1 MTPVLSTA
9 RGTKRHCQN
18 ASCSLPF
25 YDLNR
30 TAIVCPNC
38 SSAYVPPV
46 PEPPRV
52 RSAGSRY
59 SRPFARP
66 SGPVEPTLEAT
77 PSDDPVADAVVP
89 DADADGD
96 VGDGQAILEVDEDE
110 DSALTLDVP
119 EEPQKDD

>member
-1 MTPVLSTA
+1 MTPALALS

-18 ASCSLPF
+18 DACSLPF

-30 TAIVCPNC
+30 TEIVCPNC
-38 SSAYVPPV
+38 SSAYVPPI
-46 PEPPRV
+46 PEPPRP
-52 RSAGSRY
+52 RSASRY
-59 SRPFARP
+59 ARTFARP
-66 SGPVEPTLEAT
+66 TGPVEPVLEAT
-77 PSDDPVADAVVP
+77 PIDDPVADAVVP

>member
-1 MTPVLSTA
+1 MTPALSAA

-18 ASCSLPF
+18 DACSLPF

-30 TAIVCPNC
+30 PQIVCPNC
-38 SSAYVPPV
+38 SSAYVPPI

-52 RSAGSRY
+52 RPAGGRY
-59 SRPFARP
+59 ARPFARP
-66 SGPVEPTLEAT
+66 SGPVGPTLEAT
-77 PSDDPVADAVVP
+77 PIDDPVTDAVVP
-89 DADADGD
+89 DADGDTD

-119 EEPQKDD
+119 EEPQKDE